1 MPIYEYRCAACG
13 AELSALVRRAEEA
26 PRSCEACGADRL
38 ERLVSAFS
46 VRTRRSDAGALRA
59 SSRDLVERPERFGA
73 AMHALEDKTGVR
85 LDARRVDAAVE
96 RLAEAGKPK

>member
-1 MPIYEYRCAACG
+1 MPIFEYRCAACG
-13 AELSALVRRAEEA
+13 AETDALILRADEA
-26 PRSCEACGADRL
+26 PRACEACGEDRL

-59 SSRDLVERPERFGA
+59 SSRDLLDRPERFGA

-85 LDARRVDAAVE
+85 LDAARVDAAVE